1 MEWQTHIEADSA
13 PVERWRAS
21 LIISTWNGRPLL
33 ETCLPNV
40 LRAVERSGG
49 DHEVIVVDDAS
60 TDDTVEFV
68 RREFPQV
75 RLLALARNLRF
86 AGANNAAARLARG
99 EVLVFLNNDMLV
111 APDFL
116 DPLLRHFGDPDVF
129 AVTAHIQ
136 MAARW
141 VAGHEVSETGLV
153 RGHFEDGFFVLRHEQ
168 PMSQAPARV
177 IYAGGGSTAWRRDR
191 FLELGGFD
199 RLFRPFYFE
208 DLDVSYRAQK
218 MGWSVLFEPRS
229 LLEHKHR
236 QTNNPDN
243 FPGAYVDLAFGK
255 NYLLFMWKVLAD
267 PDLLREHF
275 RGLWRR
281 LMNPRMDPRLT
292 ASFMRA
298 AVQLPELL
306 IGRHRAR
313 RAAMLSDREVFRRAG
328 ADPALEAE
336 HAGSI
341 RYGSDGR
348 GKRVLVLGSAPLPFE
363 DEPAECPAC
372 ARTWHITQALLQDGH
387 QVTLV
392 GCSTGRPS
400 RAPVLRFT
408 GTHFA
413 YYRVVRDFFE
423 EGEALQRICDQVRPE
438 AIVGVHAHG
447 AWAAARLD
455 SEAPLWADLSDS
467 AMAAAQAR
475 AAETGD
481 EGALEQ
487 AWRWERSALAGAD
500 AFSVATGRQKY
511 VLAGELAAEGRLGAA
526 GYGEDIIHYLP
537 EAAGD
542 EPHQHR
548 TDVLRGRLVAE
559 DDFVIVWR
567 GGGRPGADAR
577 ALFDGVTAAMRE
589 EPRIKLVSLSGGR
602 WDEHRAIQDLRT
614 RAEDSPYVD
623 RFVFVHDL
631 PPQAAASYYFES
643 DVGVAVERASYAML
657 TGSGPGVIEMLSAG
671 IPVIVTEGTELA
683 YLVRD
688 ERLGLTC
695 ALGSAQALKEAVLKL
710 CRDESLRRRCAA
722 RAREYVAAHRGTATV
737 MAPLLRWAREPTRAR
752 GGRGRPSPAQAAPR
766 GRTALGRIAETWEAE
781 GRSAALR
788 AAARE
793 LLRGIGGLALGAFV
807 LRRAARPHDQR
818 ARGPVARVLVIRAA
832 DLSTTRAAAQ
842 RVGKQ
847 HPEAR
852 VSMLSPAALAEEAAR
867 ATGAAVI
874 VAPGAGAVSYRISAG
889 LIRRLRAERFD
900 TVLVAGEGNHR
911 AELIALL
918 LSPRRRTVI
927 RQDGACHTLR
937 FAVYKP
943 LLLALRLLAGAL
955 EKLTVSGL
963 LLLVRGAITAE
974 GWVWQLR
981 RRLGAAGAEQV

>member
-1 MEWQTHIEADSA
+1 LEWQNQIEANSA
-13 PVERWRAS
+13 PVERRRAS
-21 LIISTWNGRPLL
+21 LIISTWNGRRLL

-40 LRAVERSGG
+40 LRAVEQSGG

-68 RREFPQV
+68 RREFPEV

-116 DPLLRHFGDPDVF
+116 NPLLRHFGDPDVF
-129 AVTAHIQ
+129 AVTAHLQ
-136 MAARW
+136 MAPRR

-153 RGHFEDGFFVLRHEQ
+153 RGRFEDGFFVLRHEQ
-168 PMSQAPARV
+168 PISQAPARV

-208 DLDVSYRAQK
+208 DLDVSHRAQK

-243 FPGAYVDLAFGK
+243 FPGAYVDLIFGK
-255 NYLLFMWKVLAD
+255 NYLLFMWKALTD
-267 PDLLREHF
+267 PELLSEHF

-281 LMNPRMDPRLT
+281 LMNPRVDPQLT

-298 AVQLPELL
+298 TVQLPELL
-306 IGRHRAR
+306 IKRHRAR
-313 RAAMLSDREVFRRAG
+313 RAGMLSDREVFRRAG

-341 RYGSDGR
+341 GYGSDGR

-363 DEPAECPAC
+363 DEPAECSAC

-387 QVTLV
+387 QVTLA

-400 RAPVLRFT
+400 RAPVVRFT
-408 GTHFA
+408 GRHFT
-413 YYRVVRDFFE
+413 YYRVARDFFE
-423 EGEALQRICDQVRPE
+423 QGETLQRICDQVRPE

-487 AWRWERSALAGAD
+487 AWRWEQRALARAD

-537 EAAGD
+537 EAAD
-542 EPHQHR
+542 EPPQHR
-548 TDVLRGRLVAE
+548 ADVLRGGVVAE

-589 EPRIKLVSLSGGR
+589 EPRVKLVSLSGGR
-602 WDEHRAIQDLRT
+602 WDEHRVVQDLRT
-614 RAEDSPYVD
+614 RAEDSPYAD

-631 PPQAAASYYFES
+631 PAQAAPSYYFES

-671 IPVIVTEGTELA
+671 IPVIVTEGTELG
-683 YLVRD
+683 YLVSE

-695 ALGSAQALKEAVLKL
+695 ALGSAEALKEAVLKL

-722 RAREYVAAHRGTATV
+722 RAREYVAAHRRTNAV
-737 MAPLLRWAREPTRAR
+737 MAPLLRWAWEPKRAR
-752 GGRGRPSPAQAAPR
+752 GGRGRPSPAQAAPA
-766 GRTALGRIAETWEAE
+766 GRTALGRIAQTSEAE
-781 GRSAALR
+781 GCRAALR
-788 AAARE
+788 ATARE
-793 LLRGIGGLALGAFV
+793 LLRGMGGLALGAFI
-807 LRRAARPHDQR
+807 LRRGGRP
-818 ARGPVARVLVIRAA
+818 AGGAVARALVIRAA
-832 DLSTTRAAAQ
+832 ELSTTCAAAQ
-842 RVGKQ
+842 RIRTL
-847 HPEAR
+847 HPGAE
-852 VSMLSPAALAEEAAR
+852 VSVLSPASLADETER
-867 ATGAAVI
+867 ATGAAVLA
-874 VAPGAGAVSYRISAG
+874 APGAGAVSYRIDAS
-889 LIRRLRAERFD
+889 LIRRLRAKRFD

-918 LSPRRRTVI
+918 LSARRRTVM

-943 LLLALRLLAGAL
+943 LLLVLRLLAGAL
-955 EKLTVSGL
+955 ERLTVSGL